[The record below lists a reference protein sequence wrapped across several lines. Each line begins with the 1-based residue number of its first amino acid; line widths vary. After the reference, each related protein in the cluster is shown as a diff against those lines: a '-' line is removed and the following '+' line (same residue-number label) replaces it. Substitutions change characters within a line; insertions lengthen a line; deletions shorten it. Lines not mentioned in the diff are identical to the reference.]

1 MQSIFDKQS
10 VVSRRFGKEKKHFSL
25 GSFMI
30 YLVLTLFFILV
41 AYPFFYIF
49 SLSIMPYANYIS
61 EPVHAWPDGFTAFYF
76 EQVFKNA
83 QLIGAFETSI
93 FRTLVGV
100 VVSVVATAMAGYVLS
115 RPGLKY
121 RRILSFF
128 FLVPMFVSGG
138 IIPWFLVI
146 QGLGMTNTFWAL
158 VLPGMVTPFNLFL
171 VKAYFAEYSPEIIEA
186 AVVDG
191 AGQWR
196 IFWRIIW
203 PTSTP
208 IIATIALLYGVAYW
222 NEYVGAGILVQS
234 DLYPATVVL
243 KDMTNTRLFDFV
255 GASIPFVSQSFIAA
269 VSMIII
275 VPMLLVYPLL
285 QRYLVK
291 GLMAGAIK
299 G

>member
-1 MQSIFDKQS
+1 MQHTLRSQRVYRKQQVRRKKSTWNVSPGSIIVYLALT
-10 VVSRRFGKEKKHFSL
+10 VVFL
-25 GSFMI
+25 LI
-30 YLVLTLFFILV
+30 
-41 AYPFFYIF
+41 AYPFFYIL

-61 EPVHAWPDGFTAFYF
+61 EPIHAWPDGFTPFYF
-76 EQVFKNA
+76 QQIFRNA
-83 QLIGAFETSI
+83 HLIGAFEISVA
-93 FRTLVGV
+93 RTLVGAV
-100 VVSVVATAMAGYVLS
+100 ISVVATAMAGYALS

-121 RRILSFF
+121 RRILSIF

-138 IIPWFLVI
+138 IIPFFLVI
-146 QGLGMTNTFWAL
+146 QGLGLTNTFWAL

-171 VKAYFAEYSPEIIEA
+171 VKAYFTEYSPEIIEA
-186 AVVDG
+186 ATVDG
-191 AGQWR
+191 ASQWL
-196 IFWRIIW
+196 IFW

-208 IIATIALLYGVAYW
+208 IIATMTLLYGVTYW

-255 GASIPFVSQSFIAA
+255 GASVPFVSQSFIAA
-269 VSMIII
+269 VSMVLI
-275 VPMLLVYPLL
+275 VPMLFAYPLL